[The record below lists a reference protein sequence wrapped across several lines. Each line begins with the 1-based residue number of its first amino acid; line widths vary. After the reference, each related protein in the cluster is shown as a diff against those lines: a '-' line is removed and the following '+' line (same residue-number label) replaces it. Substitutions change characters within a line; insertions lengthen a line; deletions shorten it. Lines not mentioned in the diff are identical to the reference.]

1 MKKAL
6 KTAPRGTAFDYAG
19 QRWVVLE
26 HNATGTLCLTEK
38 IVEDRAF
45 DDGNCNDFSKSSSLR
60 YLNGPFLDTLI
71 DAAGCSSAFL
81 TSELDLTT
89 DDGLKAAFA
98 PFGEVTAVRVVTDR
112 MTGRSKGFGFVTM
125 PDAAQAQAAIDA
137 LNGHELDGRT
147 VRVNESQPKP
157 REEREGGFRGGRGGF
172 GGGRGGFRGGD
183 RGPRRETRW

>member
-1 MKKAL
+1 MEIYVGNLA
-6 KTAPRGTAFDYAG
+6 YA
-19 QRWVVLE
+19 
-26 HNATGTLCLTEK
+26 
-38 IVEDRAF
+38 
-45 DDGNCNDFSKSSSLR
+45 
-60 YLNGPFLDTLI
+60 
-71 DAAGCSSAFL
+71 
-81 TSELDLTT
+81 TT

-98 PFGEVTAVRVVTDR
+98 AFGEVTAVRVVTDR

-125 PDAAQAQAAIDA
+125 PDATQAQAAIDA

-157 REEREGGFRGGRGGF
+157 HEERDRGGFRGGFRGGDRGGRGGF

>member
-1 MKKAL
+1 MEIYVGNLA
-6 KTAPRGTAFDYAG
+6 YA
-19 QRWVVLE
+19 
-26 HNATGTLCLTEK
+26 
-38 IVEDRAF
+38 
-45 DDGNCNDFSKSSSLR
+45 
-60 YLNGPFLDTLI
+60 
-71 DAAGCSSAFL
+71 
-81 TSELDLTT
+81 TT

-125 PDAAQAQAAIDA
+125 PDAVQAQAAIDA

-157 REEREGGFRGGRGGF
+157 RDERAGGFGGGRGGF